1 MGPTAL
7 KHNNESSGPLY
18 SASKEE
24 KFVKNSLKKEKNI
37 A

>member
-24 KFVKNSLKKEKNI
+24 KLFKKI
-37 A
+37 V